1 MGVRRAVL
9 SGLGLVAA
17 IVMATLFA
25 RNPTRHGAPAP
36 VLEPRAARAEDL
48 AREDISPVRLALV
61 SSLWGDYAVSS
72 CIVATVWGTGGVG
85 ASFSPTLRMSMK
97 SPLRAPAAAA
107 RATTWLARDMLDLA
121 AANDGDAIAREVSV
135 EPGAAAVVRVFRARR
150 FKANARAPFRLGS
163 GLRLA
168 A

>member
-1 MGVRRAVL
+1 MGVRGAVL
-9 SGLGLVAA
+9 SGLGVVAA
-17 IVMATLFA
+17 IVMATLFT
-25 RNPTRHGAPAP
+25 RNPTRHGAPTP

-48 AREDISPVRLALV
+48 AREDIAPFHLARV

-72 CIVATVWGTGGVG
+72 CIVATVWGNGGVG
-85 ASFSPTLRMSMK
+85 ASFLPTLRLSMK
-97 SPLRAPAAAA
+97 SPLRAPAATA
-107 RATTWLARDMLDLA
+107 RATTWIHRDRLELA
-121 AANDGDAIAREVSV
+121 AANDMDAVAREVRV

-150 FKANARAPFRLGS
+150 FKANTRAPFRLGS

>member
-17 IVMATLFA
+17 IVMATLFT
-25 RNPTRHGAPAP
+25 RNPTRHGDPAP
-36 VLEPRAARAEDL
+36 TLTPRAARAEDI
-48 AREDISPVRLALV
+48 ARDVIAPDRLALV
-61 SSLWGDYAVSS
+61 TSLWGDYAVPS
-72 CIVATVWGTGGVG
+72 CIVATVWGSNAAG
-85 ASFSPTLRMSMK
+85 ASFSPTLRLSMK

-107 RATTWLARDMLDLA
+107 RAATWIARDMLDLA
-121 AANDGDAIAREVSV
+121 AANDSDPVAREVSV
-135 EPGAAAVVRVFRARR
+135 EPGAEPVVRIFRARK
-150 FKANARAPFRLGS
+150 FKAGRAPFRLGS

>member
-1 MGVRRAVL
+1 MGLRKTVL
-9 SGLGLVAA
+9 SGLGIVAA
-17 IVMATLFA
+17 IVMATLFT

-36 VLEPRAARAEDL
+36 VLEPRAARTDDL
-48 AREDISPVRLALV
+48 VREDIAPLHLARV

-72 CIVATVWGTGGVG
+72 CIVATVWGAGGVG
-85 ASFSPTLRMSMK
+85 ASFSPTMRLSMK

-107 RATTWLARDMLDLA
+107 RAPTWIHRDRLELA
-121 AANDGDAIAREVSV
+121 AANDADPVAREVRV

-150 FKANARAPFRLGS
+150 FKAKARAPFRLGS

>member
-9 SGLGLVAA
+9 SGFGLVAV
-17 IVMATLFA
+17 IIMSTLFT
-25 RNPTRHGAPAP
+25 RNPTRHGDPAP
-36 VLEPRAARAEDL
+36 TLTPRAARAEDL
-48 AREDISPVRLALV
+48 ARDAVAPVRLARV

-72 CIVATVWGTGGVG
+72 CLVATVWAGNTTG
-85 ASFSPTLRMSMK
+85 ASFLPTLRLSMK

-107 RATTWLARDMLDLA
+107 RATTWIARDRLDLI
-121 AANDGDAIAREVSV
+121 AANDAEAGVREVSV
-135 EPGAAAVVRVFRARR
+135 EPGAEPVVRIFRARK
-150 FKANARAPFRLGS
+150 FKANRTPFRLGS